1 MKGHG
6 KAGEQPELCT
16 PRRVD
21 STPWGALPTELLRS
35 SSDRSLV
42 VEKRPRHRAAQGKGS
57 GKENLVVALE
67 AIKPAEPKAGP
78 AKPSSIGDI
87 SKAKSK
93 PCPSAQKKQLLAV
106 ERKVRERFV
115 VDSKAIQIKGA
126 AKGQSAEVKKT
137 LLEVNPISTKVKSQH
152 VAVRST
158 PDRKSDRHSQG
169 LKLTDALPVDKTAE
183 PDLVSEVPQK
193 TTNENTERGKSKPK
207 TEPPEQTPL
216 RSLLTGVSSLGSGVG
231 LVAARQFG
239 SPSDSES
246 VRSQS
251 RAQRFSRQSAEDT
264 QSSWSQSSASMV
276 SEPGG

>member
-35 SSDRSLV
+35 SSDRSPLV

-137 LLEVNPISTKVKSQH
+137 LLEVKLISTKVKSQH
-152 VAVRST
+152 VAVSGT
-158 PDRKSDRHSQG
+158 PDRVADIHK
-169 LKLTDALPVDKTAE
+169 AL
-183 PDLVSEVPQK
+183 S
-193 TTNENTERGKSKPK
+193 
-207 TEPPEQTPL
+207 
-216 RSLLTGVSSLGSGVG
+216 
-231 LVAARQFG
+231 
-239 SPSDSES
+239 
-246 VRSQS
+246 
-251 RAQRFSRQSAEDT
+251 
-264 QSSWSQSSASMV
+264 
-276 SEPGG
+276 